1 MTKFN
6 KWGEAVFF
14 LKFRSMKG
22 IIYFLIDFNL
32 LTKYIYIYIPLEILD
47 YFQKILVN
55 LILCICLTSNTLL

>member
-14 LKFRSMKG
+14 LKFRSMKD

-32 LTKYIYIYIPLEILD
+32 LMKYIYIYKYI
-47 YFQKILVN
+47 Y
-55 LILCICLTSNTLL
+55 LLKS